1 MTANQKYFKGGPRAT
16 KLLKFTSTCMI
27 YGDTFQCVRMTS
39 AVVMLLRILFRIK
52 PYRGSGQTRSVKPP
66 ETLYFSGVIKIH
78 VGSLA

>member
-1 MTANQKYFKGGPRAT
+1 MTVNE
-16 KLLKFTSTCMI
+16 KLLRVALGSPSFLSTSMI

-39 AVVMLLRILFRIK
+39 VVALLLRILFRIK
-52 PYRGSGQTRSVKPP
+52 PYRGSRQTRSVKPP